1 MPRTLLVALD
11 DGAQS
16 DELLRLA
23 CDLAGVEG
31 RIIALAV
38 SRVHPSLPLSDL
50 PEVVDQRA
58 RYALQRAQDVARD
71 YGYEIET
78 RLRRGRDVATVIVL
92 EAACVEAEAILLAL
106 APPRF
111 SWLAPRLSRTAR
123 DVLRRAPCPVLLE
136 HDPDGDP
143 LRASEAVA
151 EAERV
156 LGHAS

>member
-11 DGAQS
+11 DGARS
-16 DELLRLA
+16 DDLIRLA

-31 RIIALAV
+31 RVIALAV
-38 SRVHPSLPLSDL
+38 TPVHPSLPLLGL
-50 PEVVDQRA
+50 PAVIDQRA
-58 RYALQRAQDVARD
+58 RDALRRAQDLARCH
-71 YGYEIET
+71 GYVIET
-78 RLRRGRDVATVIVL
+78 RMRRGRSVARVIVL
-92 EAACVEAEAILLAL
+92 QAHCVEADAILLGL
-106 APPRF
+106 ASPRF

-123 DVLRRAPCPVLLE
+123 DVLREAPCPVLLE
-136 HDPDGDP
+136 HYPDGDT